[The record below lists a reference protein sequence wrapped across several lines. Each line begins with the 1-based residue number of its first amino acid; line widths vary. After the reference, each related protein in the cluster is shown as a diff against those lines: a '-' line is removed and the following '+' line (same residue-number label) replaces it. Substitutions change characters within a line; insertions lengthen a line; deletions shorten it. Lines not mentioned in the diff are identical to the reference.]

1 MRSSM
6 QRGPQ
11 QLPPLRQP
19 REARMDI
26 CLRRFRPNLA
36 SSRSSRDRPLIN
48 SPTTI
53 TMSSDRIHSS
63 SKVHTLKE
71 GSCPNLMRS
80 HHDLPRVKAARAVPA
95 ALRLLPVPRPMAN
108 QRRVMPMLH
117 RLNIKAKV
125 TEPRMFFHRSSRCLP
140 PFLLC
145 LTNPCPWK

>member
-6 QRGPQ
+6 QRGPR
-11 QLPPLRQP
+11 QLPPRRQP
-19 REARMDI
+19 REARMGMR
-26 CLRRFRPNLA
+26 LRHFRPNLA
-36 SSRSSRDRPLIN
+36 SSLSRVHPLIN
-48 SPTTI
+48 SPTTT
-53 TMSSDRIHSS
+53 TMSNDRIHSS

-95 ALRLLPVPRPMAN
+95 TLRRLPVPRPMAN

-117 RLNIKAKV
+117 LLNIKAKV
-125 TEPRMFFHRSSRCLP
+125 TEPRMFSRRSSRCLP

-145 LTNPCPWK
+145 LTSPCPWK